1 MKQNDLLSKILLSLI
16 PIVRSFV
23 RLKLQVKKKSK
34 SDFSLRGFWPRI
46 FHVMESQLLIDYAM
60 MTNLVEN

>member
-16 PIVRSFV
+16 PIVRSCDTSSE
-23 RLKLQVKKKSK
+23 KKSK

-46 FHVMESQLLIDYAM
+46 FHVVVSQLLIDVAM
-60 MTNLVEN
+60 MTNVVEN

>member
-46 FHVMESQLLIDYAM
+46 FHVVVSQLLIDVAM
-60 MTNLVEN
+60 MTNVVEN